1 MLGESTC
8 PRTLEDNERLQARQG
23 GRPWVLLLRG
33 EDRITQNGMV
43 DFEPAGCIL
52 TAMQSEMRYK
62 NTRRQSAEPFLTEK
76 TCSEPDGI
84 YGVIWSMDG
93 ASSRTS
99 YKIELEP
106 YCRYELGELY
116 GRRGTN
122 V

>member
-1 MLGESTC
+1 MYTHSDAIG
-8 PRTLEDNERLQARQG
+8 NAIQKYAAAERRAIS
-23 GRPWVLLLRG
+23 
-33 EDRITQNGMV
+33 DR
-43 DFEPAGCIL
+43 
-52 TAMQSEMRYK
+52 K
-62 NTRRQSAEPFLTEK
+62 NMFRA
-76 TCSEPDGI
+76 GI